1 MPTAPLRSTA
11 LQTDTDNAPVT
22 LTNLFFPV
30 VQSLWYSLIPALVR
44 FCSTQAVRLRNSNA
58 QTENACLA
66 ATVDNDCGDNSD
78 ENCCE
83 ITLTI

>member
-30 VQSLWYSLIPALVR
+30 QSLWYSLLPALVR
-44 FCSTQAVRLRNSNA
+44 FCSTQAVRLRNSDA

-66 ATVDNDCGDNSD
+66 ATVATTKTTA
-78 ENCCE
+78 E
-83 ITLTI
+83 ITLTKRIAVRKN